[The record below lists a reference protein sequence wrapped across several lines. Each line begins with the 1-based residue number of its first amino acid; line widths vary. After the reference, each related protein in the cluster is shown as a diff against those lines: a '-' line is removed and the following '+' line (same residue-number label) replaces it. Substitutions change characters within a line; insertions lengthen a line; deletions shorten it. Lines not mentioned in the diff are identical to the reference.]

1 MLIFWKSWAC
11 EGSHLKS
18 SDNALFS
25 AWLQENKAES
35 RVLPWHLFRQVLC
48 LCAWRET
55 LMKVVWESSFPLGWR
70 MRYHLFRHG
79 HVCSLT
85 TLPGDCCVWNKG
97 QISWHRGKVNCQ
109 NSIEIAVKHGH
120 TGFIPGIQASNPRL
134 VSLTSCF
141 IFIINFCKE
150 AFSFPSWFVGRCCV
164 GTRVVSGLSFQRSFT
179 LQLLSCLGH
188 FSRSLGTHFH
198 FCISLFKPHLS
209 PLSRW
214 KSEAHID
221 KDNEHQLLALN
232 NDNNR

>member
-11 EGSHLKS
+11 EGTHLKS

-35 RVLPWHLFRQVLC
+35 RVLPRHLFRRALC

-55 LMKVVWESSFPLGWR
+55 LMKVIWESSFPLGWR
-70 MRYHLFRHG
+70 MRHHLFWHG
-79 HVCSLT
+79 HVCSPA

-97 QISWHRGKVNCQ
+97 QISWHQGEVNYQ
-109 NSIEIAVKHGH
+109 NSIEIAVKYGH
-120 TGFIPGIQASNPRL
+120 TGFIPGSRL
-134 VSLTSCF
+134 LTQGLCPWLLVF
-141 IFIINFCKE
+141 IFIISFCRE

-164 GTRVVSGLSFQRSFT
+164 VTRVVSGLSFQRSFT

-198 FCISLFKPHLS
+198 FCISLFKTHLS
-209 PLSRW
+209 PLNRW

-221 KDNEHQLLALN
+221 KDNEHKLLALN